1 MNIRHSASLLLTA
14 ILIVSVTVSCS
25 RTDEGDEKK
34 PKKSRTPKSHLVV
47 TETVSIRSIGLT
59 HERSG
64 TLRARQSVRIFNQ
77 EEGRITELPFYE
89 GDKVRTGER
98 LVRLED
104 DLLKAELD
112 KASATSRLASSDLR
126 RLQGLAKHKAVSDE
140 ELAQARTALN
150 VAEAELK
157 MLKIRLGYT
166 LIQAPFSGVISQ
178 RLVEPGDVVSRHT
191 HLLSLIDPES
201 LITEIQ
207 ISDLLLSRIHLDD
220 PVKVRIDGLG
230 TQRYAGKI
238 LRIHPALDPKTRMGI
253 VEVILDPVPEG
264 ARSGQLCRVTLD
276 TAASE
281 RIMIPFR
288 ALQRDNQAEYV
299 YRLDQDDKAR
309 RAEVVSGIRVADRVE
324 IIQGLK
330 TDERIVVKGF
340 LGLREDKQVETVD

>member
-47 TETVSIRSIGLT
+47 TETVSIRSIGLS

-112 KASATSRLASSDLR
+112 KTRATTLLTTGDLR

-150 VAEAELK
+150 VAKAEQKILE
-157 MLKIRLGYT
+157 IRLGYA

-178 RLVEPGDVVSRHT
+178 RLVEPGDVVPRHT
-191 HLLSLIDPES
+191 HLLSLIDPKS
-201 LITEIQ
+201 LITEIH
-207 ISDLLLSRIHLDD
+207 ISDLLLSQINLGD
-220 PVKVRIDGLG
+220 PVKMRIDGLG
-230 TQRYAGKI
+230 KQTYSGKI
-238 LRIHPALDPKTRMGI
+238 LRIHPALDPKTRMGV
-253 VEVILDPVPEG
+253 VEMILDPVPER
-264 ARSGQLCRVTLD
+264 ARPGQFCRVTLN
-276 TAASE
+276 TAASQ

-288 ALQRDNQAEYV
+288 ALQRDNQGEYV
-299 YRLDQDDKAR
+299 YRLDQDNKVN
-309 RAEVVSGIRVADRVE
+309 RAEVESGIRVADRVE
-324 IIQGLK
+324 IIQGIK
-330 TDERIVVKGF
+330 PAEQIVVKGF
-340 LGLREDKQVETVD
+340 LGLREGNQVEPVD